1 MRNRNSQNIKLGIF
15 VIVGIT
21 IFVLAVYFIGNRQ
34 NLFGNSIKIHS
45 VFKNV
50 SGLQTGNNVR
60 FAGVNVGTV
69 RGINILNDTS
79 IVVEMVISEKTR
91 QHIKKNTRATVS
103 SDGLVGSMVVNL
115 VPGDETTS
123 AVINPGD
130 TIESISKIATV
141 DMLNTLNTTNENAAL
156 LTADLLRITTA
167 INKGE
172 GTLGAL
178 IKDQGMANDIKESIA
193 GLRKTTQAAS
203 VSINKL
209 NQILASVNMEES
221 LAGLL
226 LKDTA
231 AAGQVSEIIANL
243 NESAME
249 MKLMTGNL
257 KTFSEELKTGDGVLN
272 YVINDTT
279 VVNHLDA
286 TLQNAEEASEKFDEN
301 MKALQ
306 HNILFRG
313 YFRKMER
320 RKARAAEKENDN

>member
-15 VIVGIT
+15 VIIGIS

-34 NLFGNSIKIHS
+34 NLFGNSTKIHS

-69 RGINILNDTS
+69 RGITILNDTS
-79 IVVEMVISEKTR
+79 IVVEMVISERTR

-115 VPGDETTS
+115 VPGEEIAS
-123 AVINPGD
+123 AVVNPGD
-130 TIESISKIATV
+130 TIESISKIATA
-141 DMLNTLNTTNENAAL
+141 DILTTLNTTNENAAM
-156 LTADLLRITTA
+156 LTADLLKITTA
-167 INKGE
+167 INQGE

-178 IKDQGMANDIKESIA
+178 IKDEEMATDIKQSIT
-193 GLRKTTQAAS
+193 GLRKVSEAAS
-203 VSINKL
+203 VSVNRL
-209 NQILASVNMEES
+209 NRILSSVNFDES
-221 LAGLL
+221 VAGLIL
-226 LKDTA
+226 NDTA

-243 NESAME
+243 NQSAEE

-257 KTFSEELKTGDGVLN
+257 KQFSEELKTGEGVLN

-286 TLQNAEEASEKFDEN
+286 TLQNAEDASKKFDEN